1 MKILTT
7 PRVLLW
13 SVSLALYLAF
23 AFWYTNTNGPLRPKE
38 IQHYLQKATE
48 AGFQPEWI
56 ELVEAF
62 MLSDTGRQFFMVNSI
77 DLNDDPPDVDGA
89 DPGEAA
95 PQLLGRYMEFM
106 YPALLRRASHPVLI
120 ASAVSPALDLIGI
133 EGAETW
139 DLVVVMRYRSRKDLM
154 EIVVTP
160 EFSDKHPFKVAALTK
175 TIAYPAESRI
185 YLSDPRLLLAL
196 ALTSLVALMDVVFFG
211 RKRRRI
217 HNN

>member
-1 MKILTT
+1 MI

-23 AFWYTNTNGPLRPKE
+23 AFWYTNTNGPLQPNEVR
-38 IQHYLQKATE
+38 HFLQKATE

-56 ELVEAF
+56 EPIELF

-77 DLNDDPPDVDGA
+77 DLSDDPPDVDGG
-89 DPGEAA
+89 DLGETA
-95 PQLLGRYMEFM
+95 PQLLDRYMEFM
-106 YPALLRRASHPVLI
+106 YPALLRRASHPVFI
-120 ASAVSPALDLIGI
+120 ASAVSPALDLVGI
-133 EGAETW
+133 EGAESW
-139 DLVVVMRYRSRKDLM
+139 DLVVVMRYRSRRDLM

-160 EFSDKHPFKVAALTK
+160 EFSDKHHFKVAALTK

-196 ALTSLVALMDVVFFG
+196 ALISLLALIDVIFFG
-211 RKRRRI
+211 WRPGKI
-217 HNN
+217 GNN